1 MNTPVQHPQRPGFG
15 FARRNGATLTGWR
28 DNVAEIAY
36 RDGVKPEVLAELRR
50 YFGAPLNLTR
60 HDAAAFERLL
70 RSLYEQ
76 GDDARAMVADLDGD
90 FDLKALAD
98 DLPEPEDLAESE
110 DDAPIIRLI
119 NALLTEA
126 VKEGASDIHIE
137 PFENRLVVR
146 FRIDGVLRGCSP
158 AEGDRDAVVSRIKVM
173 ARSTSPRSACRRT
186 AASPCASPAA
196 RWTCACRRFRPATAS
211 ASCCA
216 CSTSV
221 PASWTSRN
229 SAWRR
234 WRCRHSPKRSSGRTA
249 YFWPPARPV
258 RARRRRCTPRCCA

>member
-36 RDGVKPEVLAELRR
+36 RDGVKAEVLAELRR

-126 VKEGASDIHIE
+126 VKE
-137 PFENRLVVR
+137 RLPI
-146 FRIDGVLRGCSP
+146 FTS
-158 AEGDRDAVVSRIKVM
+158 SRSKKN
-173 ARSTSPRSACRRT
+173 SSC
-186 AASPCASPAA
+186 
-196 RWTCACRRFRPATAS
+196 AS
-211 ASCCA
+211 ASTA
-216 CSTSV
+216 SSTTSSASPEGPRRDRLAHQGHGHARHRRKT
-221 PASWTSRN
+221 PAPGRTHQDQD
-229 SAWRR
+229 RR
-234 WRCRHSPKRSSGRTA
+234 QGHRHSSFDGADQLRREMRHAYSRANTGSSNRDLGIAPAASCSKNSSSASTA
-249 YFWPPARPV
+249 SSW
-258 RARRRRCTPRCCA
+258 